1 MLVFM
6 TIPRWLTGTMVVLAS
21 CLLACGDDPPSDPP
35 PPGEEVS
42 WEAAFDTTAAG
53 SLSGVWGSSPNDVFI
68 VGGTDVGGEIYHYDG
83 SSWWSDAISSVGSYS
98 TLGDPISIAVDAS
111 DQVHITWYDANDAS
125 LRYAKGL

>member
-6 TIPRWLTGTMVVLAS
+6 TIPRWLTGMMVVLAS

-53 SLSGVWGSSPNDVFI
+53 SLPKHRWP
-68 VGGTDVGGEIYHYDG
+68 ER
-83 SSWWSDAISSVGSYS
+83 VGS
-98 TLGDPISIAVDAS
+98 
-111 DQVHITWYDANDAS
+111 
-125 LRYAKGL
+125 RR